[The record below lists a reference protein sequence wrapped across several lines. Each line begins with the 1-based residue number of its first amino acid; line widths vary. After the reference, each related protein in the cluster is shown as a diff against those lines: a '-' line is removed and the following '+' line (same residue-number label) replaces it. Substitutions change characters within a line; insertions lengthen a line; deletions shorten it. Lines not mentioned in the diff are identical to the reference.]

1 MTRYISLYKIIG
13 SEIISICSESYNS
26 TTKTWYLFMDCDTIH
41 LTHIKKILNSQPRS
55 RPTRQRSAAHQWAAA
70 HRLRTAALT
79 FTDRRERHK
88 ESQGQEDRQPET
100 KRQTCRQIERERQ
113 RDKYIGYT
121 DRHRETEKQ
130 INIQTKREGVTNRD
144 RETPNGHAYRNSFS
158 SVFVDSQCHIT

>member
-1 MTRYISLYKIIG
+1 MTTRHQASLRLPRREGGHQRPRDICRIDLDSSAYSKIAPG
-13 SEIISICSESYNS
+13 Q
-26 TTKTWYLFMDCDTIH
+26 TD
-41 LTHIKKILNSQPRS
+41 
-55 RPTRQRSAAHQWAAA
+55 RQTDKSDRQINP
-70 HRLRTAALT
+70 LT

-121 DRHRETEKQ
+121 ERHRETEKQ
-130 INIQTKREGVTNRD
+130 IDIQTKREGVTNRD